1 MPFFTH
7 NILHLKTFW
16 NLYPPTLSNCL
27 DEFSASAIC
36 SSLSFADLSCM
47 DNTAVKTFWLN
58 SAVKNVRFNCP
69 PHSKVEY
76 DFISLLPVSIWEN
89 PTGFQRIRGIKG
101 TVMSDKDVCWLS
113 CFSGMV
119 FFCLLV
125 SLVQNKS
132 WSLTFIFYI
141 LYHPF
146 II

>member
-1 MPFFTH
+1 MKFVPTH
-7 NILHLKTFW
+7 SIKLFRRVFSFGNMFLVVIRVRESEKYWKAQICIQSSDKLRKLSA
-16 NLYPPTLSNCL
+16 TLAYHKL
-27 DEFSASAIC
+27 QRIY
-36 SSLSFADLSCM
+36 LRCM
-47 DNTAVKTFWLN
+47 DNTVVKTFWLN

-119 FFCLLV
+119 FFV
-125 SLVQNKS
+125 
-132 WSLTFIFYI
+132 Y
-141 LYHPF
+141 
-146 II
+146 